1 MSIDYNALNK
11 LKNLNAL
18 KNKVDGVHADRR
30 LSKLKIDT
38 VVSVKQVRTN
48 FADLESLA
56 QSLREIGQQ
65 SPILVKPQNEEGKHV
80 ILQGERRWRAAK
92 LAGLTEIDAII
103 LDKEVSECDRI
114 LGQLTEN
121 LQRDDMKPLEIA
133 FAFEEL
139 RALGFK
145 QKDIAQRLG
154 LAKGYVSLYLSL
166 TKIPPQLEPLSS
178 EGIVRDGQALAFLSQ
193 AYSLNPEFTLA
204 LIDLSRQQNEN
215 QVTRVAARRILDRVR
230 KDDEEKSASES
241 PAGAV
246 PESGLEA
253 EAAVQSSADEAETLG
268 IENTEGERNNDPA
281 SQASTS
287 SPEDDIE
294 RSSAKSSGEQR
305 RKSEAEPASGS
316 GPVVSPRQPRAYEAR
331 IPQHKLGEGCIPL
344 AQGERLHVF
353 VTVFSKVENEDTLE
367 HGYLTPNVRA
377 SSPDHVCV
385 TINGEVRSVPNDF
398 VNIVRVIP
406 ASEIPDAEL

>member
-38 VVSVKQVRTN
+38 VVSVKQVRTS
-48 FADLESLA
+48 FTDLEGLA

-65 SPILVKPQNEEGKHV
+65 SPILVKPQNQDGKYV

-103 LDKEVSECDRI
+103 LDKDVSERDRI

-139 RALGFK
+139 RDLGLK
-145 QKDIAQRLG
+145 QKEIAQHLG
-154 LAKGYVSLYLSL
+154 LTKSYVSLYLSL
-166 TKIPPQLEPLSS
+166 TKIPAELEPLSS

-193 AYSLNPEFTLA
+193 AYRLNQDLTSA
-204 LIDLSRQQNEN
+204 LIELAKRQNEN
-215 QVTRVAARRILDRVR
+215 QVTRVAARRILERVR
-230 KDDEEKSASES
+230 KNDETSEDLPSGDNEGDAAEVQPQASEQPVVANAGNS
-241 PAGAV
+241 EKNDPEQQGGPA
-246 PESGLEA
+246 EA
-253 EAAVQSSADEAETLG
+253 ENPSADAPEKVQEA
-268 IENTEGERNNDPA
+268 A
-281 SQASTS
+281 
-287 SPEDDIE
+287 
-294 RSSAKSSGEQR
+294 
-305 RKSEAEPASGS
+305 
-316 GPVVSPRQPRAYEAR
+316 PVVASLEKPIPNENERGSAAEDAQPRETRGYEAR

-344 AQGERLHVF
+344 ARGERLHVF
-353 VTVFSKVENEDTLE
+353 VTVFAKVNNEDTLE

-385 TINGEVRSVPNDF
+385 TINGEVRSVPNDY

>member
-38 VVSVKQVRTN
+38 VVSVKQVRTS
-48 FADLESLA
+48 FTDLEGLA

-65 SPILVKPQNEEGKHV
+65 SPILVKPQNQDGKYV

-103 LDKEVSECDRI
+103 LEKDVSERDRI

-133 FAFEEL
+133 LAFDEL
-139 RALGFK
+139 RVLGLK
-145 QKDIAQRLG
+145 QKEIAQHLG
-154 LAKGYVSLYLSL
+154 LTKSYVSLYLSL

-178 EGIVRDGQALAFLSQ
+178 EGIVRDGQALSFLSQ
-193 AYSLNPEFTLA
+193 AFRLNSDLTLA
-204 LIDLSRQQNEN
+204 LIELAKRQNDN
-215 QVTRVAARRILDRVR
+215 QVTRVAARRILERVR
-230 KDDEEKSASES
+230 KKDETGEDSPSVGTEDDVAEAQPQSSEEPVVASTENPEKKAPEEESAALEAENPPAAPEKASES
-241 PAGAV
+241 TAATAAAAEKPSRPEPARR
-246 PESGLEA
+246 PEA
-253 EAAVQSSADEAETLG
+253 EESRPSEV
-268 IENTEGERNNDPA
+268 
-281 SQASTS
+281 
-287 SPEDDIE
+287 
-294 RSSAKSSGEQR
+294 RS
-305 RKSEAEPASGS
+305 
-316 GPVVSPRQPRAYEAR
+316 YESR

-344 AQGERLHVF
+344 ARGERLHVF
-353 VTVFSKVENEDTLE
+353 VTVFAKVNNEDTLE

-385 TINGEVRSVPNDF
+385 TINGEVRSVLNDY

>member
-38 VVSVKQVRTN
+38 VVSVKQVRTS
-48 FADLESLA
+48 FTDLEGLA

-65 SPILVKPQNEEGKHV
+65 SPILVKPQNQDGKYV

-103 LDKEVSECDRI
+103 LEKDVSERDRI

-133 FAFEEL
+133 LAFDEL
-139 RALGFK
+139 RVLGLK
-145 QKDIAQRLG
+145 QKEIAQHLG
-154 LAKGYVSLYLSL
+154 LTKSYVSLYLSL

-178 EGIVRDGQALAFLSQ
+178 EGIVRDGQALSFLSQ
-193 AYSLNPEFTLA
+193 AFRLNSDLTLA
-204 LIDLSRQQNEN
+204 LIELAKRQNDN
-215 QVTRVAARRILDRVR
+215 QVTRVAARRILERVR
-230 KDDEEKSASES
+230 KKDETGEDSPSGGNEDDVAEAQPQSSEEPVVASTENPEKKAPEEKSA
-241 PAGAV
+241 A
-246 PESGLEA
+246 LEA
-253 EAAVQSSADEAETLG
+253 ENPPAAPEKASESAAATAAAAEKPSRPEPARRPEAE
-268 IENTEGERNNDPA
+268 ESRPSEV
-281 SQASTS
+281 
-287 SPEDDIE
+287 
-294 RSSAKSSGEQR
+294 RS
-305 RKSEAEPASGS
+305 
-316 GPVVSPRQPRAYEAR
+316 YESR

-344 AQGERLHVF
+344 ARGERLHVF
-353 VTVFSKVENEDTLE
+353 VTVFAKVNNEDTLE

-385 TINGEVRSVPNDF
+385 TINGEVRSVLNDY